1 MTDPVVSPNEVKPP
15 TVGDFAKAMKDNHD
29 LSKFSL
35 MLLNQLHPAKKG
47 KAEKML
53 ELVLGNHIDKPD
65 CLFMEGDNKEIVAVQ
80 LKGTFGEPE
89 LRLIAQAMRERND
102 ALKPV
107 EEKTPII
114 EA

>member
-1 MTDPVVSPNEVKPP
+1 MSDNLEPP
-15 TVGDFAKAMKDNHD
+15 IPTIADFQKIMMDNQD

-53 ELVLGNHIDKPD
+53 EIVLGNHVDKPE
-65 CLFMEGDNKEIVAVQ
+65 CLFMEDEKHEVVAIQ
-80 LKGTFGEPE
+80 LCGTFGEPE